1 MANSEN
7 GVDFQQYQ
15 NFVAQAF
22 EAGVHTEI
30 PGKRVSPDSWDTTID
45 IVAASAFSEIP
56 ICTLSG
62 DLGVTSSAVQN
73 RRTDGIRALYERSPE
88 DIRNGLSLEDLQRA
102 WGQKPITLESRRRR
116 SRGRGGITAKIE
128 AIMNQDPHMSY
139 EDAAFYA
146 GATGDSKYNSKRTLR
161 RWGRRISLA
170 NGISFE
176 ELKEQM
182 ISALTYE
189 ARLAALRKVT
199 REFATDYV
207 KGENALLAR
216 VSKPIIDAGLW
227 GHFRKNGMNPFFDL
241 MEAQEI
247 PFAVIGHED
256 PRAPVQKGEQRYTVM
271 YGSDV
276 ENAKNIFESS
286 DWS

>member
-1 MANSEN
+1 
-7 GVDFQQYQ
+7 
-15 NFVAQAF
+15 
-22 EAGVHTEI
+22 
-30 PGKRVSPDSWDTTID
+30 
-45 IVAASAFSEIP
+45 
-56 ICTLSG
+56 
-62 DLGVTSSAVQN
+62 
-73 RRTDGIRALYERSPE
+73 
-88 DIRNGLSLEDLQRA
+88 
-102 WGQKPITLESRRRR
+102 
-116 SRGRGGITAKIE
+116 
-128 AIMNQDPHMSY
+128 MNQDPHMSY

-146 GATGDSKYNSKRTLR
+146 GAEGHTKYNSKRTLR

-241 MEAQEI
+241 MEAREI